1 VGKRRLDLSPEAR
14 DLIVNRGW
22 EHVELQ
28 DGPAAQAMI
37 DGVRARP
44 SRIYRAAEPEPED
57 VVDPDQIG
65 LFDG

>member
-1 VGKRRLDLSPEAR
+1 MKKPRPDLSAEAR
-14 DLIVNRGW
+14 DLIVNGGW

-37 DGVRARP
+37 DGVRPRP
-44 SRIYRAAEPEPED
+44 SSVYRAAEPEPED

>member
-1 VGKRRLDLSPEAR
+1 MPKRRPDLSPEAEA
-14 DLIVNRGW
+14 LIVNAGW

-44 SRIYRAAEPEPED
+44 SPVYRPAEPEPED
-57 VVDPDQIG
+57 TVDPDQIG